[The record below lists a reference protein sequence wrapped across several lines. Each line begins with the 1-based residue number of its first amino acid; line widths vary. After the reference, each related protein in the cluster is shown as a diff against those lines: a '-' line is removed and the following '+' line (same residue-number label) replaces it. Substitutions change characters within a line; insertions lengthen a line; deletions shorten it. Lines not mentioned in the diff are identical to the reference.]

1 MKDALEA
8 TLRRGRGLCRTA
20 IWAGLV
26 GVVLVLLSGVGPR
39 LGLIGP
45 FQSMACYALGSLALI
60 LALICAAIGLLRSRG
75 EAGGASRPGTW
86 LALVAGLVVTVINVN
101 VIGGASGAAPIHDIS
116 TDLDNPPA
124 FVAVVP
130 LREADSAQNPP
141 DYSGPETAAAQ
152 RQTYPDI
159 QPLTTSQP
167 ADAVFAAAREAVTR
181 MGWTLVEA
189 SVGDGRIE
197 ATATTPWVG
206 FRDDVVIR
214 VASINGQTRV
224 DVRSK
229 SRVGRGDM
237 GANAARVRA
246 YLAELEAELGG

>member
-1 MKDALEA
+1 MKDALEH
-8 TLRRGRGLCRTA
+8 TPRRGRGLCRTA
-20 IWAGLV
+20 IWSGLV
-26 GVVLVLLSGVGPR
+26 GIVLVLLSGLGPR
-39 LGLIGP
+39 LGLLGP
-45 FQSMACYALGSLALI
+45 FQSMLAYTLGSLALI
-60 LALICAAIGLLRSRG
+60 VALVCGAIGLLRSRG

-86 LALVAGLVVTVINVN
+86 LALVAGLVVTAVNVN
-101 VIGGASGAAPIHDIS
+101 VIRGAGGAAPIHDIS
-116 TDLDNPPA
+116 TDLDDPPA

-130 LREADSAQNPP
+130 LRAADGAQNPP
-141 DYSGPETAAAQ
+141 AYAGAETAAAQ

-159 QPLTTSQP
+159 QPLLTNEP
-167 ADAVFAAAREAVTR
+167 ADKVFSAARDAVAQ

-214 VASINGQTRV
+214 VASIDGQTRV

-237 GANAARVRA
+237 GANAKRVRA
-246 YLAELEAELGG
+246 YLAALEAALAG